1 MEKIE
6 VSHSELDAQFIRERI
21 NEFNFKRVPDYDH
34 QTLNLVVRRQDT
46 IIAGLLGDTAW
57 DWLYIS
63 YFWVHEHERS
73 LGLGTRV
80 LAAAEEMA
88 MQRGC
93 RDANLETHDFQSL
106 GFYLKRGY
114 VVFGKLENFP
124 RGHTKYYLC
133 KHLAG

>member
-6 VSHSELDAQFIRERI
+6 VSHSEMDAQFIRERI
-21 NEFNFKRVPDYDH
+21 NEFNFKRVPHYNH
-34 QTLNLVVRRQDT
+34 QTLNLIVRRQNT

-80 LAAAEEMA
+80 LTAAEEMA
-88 MQRGC
+88 MRRGC
-93 RDANLETHDFQSL
+93 KRANLETHDFQSL

-114 VVFGKLENFP
+114 IIFGQLENFP
-124 RGHTKYYLC
+124 EGHTKYYLW
-133 KHLAG
+133 KDLAG

>member
-1 MEKIE
+1 
-6 VSHSELDAQFIRERI
+6 
-21 NEFNFKRVPDYDH
+21 
-34 QTLNLVVRRQDT
+34 LNLIVRRQDT

-80 LAAAEEMA
+80 LTAAEEMA
-88 MQRGC
+88 MRRGC
-93 RDANLETHDFQSL
+93 KRANLETHDFQSL

-114 VVFGKLENFP
+114 IIFGQLENFP
-124 RGHTKYYLC
+124 EGHTKYYLW
-133 KHLAG
+133 KDLAG

>member
-6 VSHSELDAQFIRERI
+6 VSRSELDAQLIRERI
-21 NEFNFKRVPDYDH
+21 NEFNFKRVPDYNH
-34 QTLNLVVRRQDT
+34 QTLNLIVRRQDT

-93 RDANLETHDFQSL
+93 RRANLETHDFQSL

-114 VVFGKLENFP
+114 IIFGQLENFP
-124 RGHTKYYLC
+124 EGHTKYYLW
-133 KHLAG
+133 KDLVG